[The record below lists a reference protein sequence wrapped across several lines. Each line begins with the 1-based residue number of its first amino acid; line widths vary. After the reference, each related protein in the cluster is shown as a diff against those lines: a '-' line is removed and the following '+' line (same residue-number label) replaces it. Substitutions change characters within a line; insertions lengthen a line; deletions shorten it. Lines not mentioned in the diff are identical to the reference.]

1 MLSALWLPC
10 HQQHT
15 PAANTSRVFAHTQSK
30 TQNTLGI
37 LMSQGWKFTLHRLLS
52 QAEQNK
58 KRNGCP
64 RESRMTIHT
73 PFSAGAVQNMIVIV
87 DCFYITLF
95 SAPGRLTVL
104 TSRDSERETAS
115 FFTAHIFNIH

>member
-15 PAANTSRVFAHTQSK
+15 PAASTSHVLSHTQSK

-37 LMSQGWKFTLHRLLS
+37 LVSQGWKFTLHRLFT
-52 QAEQNK
+52 QAEPNQK
-58 KRNGCP
+58 KHNGHP

-73 PFSAGAVQNMIVIV
+73 PFSAGAEQNRTIIA
-87 DCFYITLF
+87 DCFHVTLF
-95 SAPGRLTVL
+95 SALEQTHCAYV
-104 TSRDSERETAS
+104 TCDSK
-115 FFTAHIFNIH
+115 